1 MQFIQQIALCSLQQN
16 RFKRPW
22 LWGSQ
27 GPVASVE
34 VKLLTGVHAREFFV
48 FAVEPVTSIISDKN
62 SEKGDKSD
70 LSYKHNHTQLHGVA
84 CMAENFD
91 FKNIPLLFSHTGLI
105 FKFLSKFRISALFS
119 NFVFFFVTPFKALSV
134 IMIMNARVEN
144 NLRN

>member
-1 MQFIQQIALCSLQQN
+1 MTNLNVFN
-16 RFKRPW
+16 G
-22 LWGSQ
+22 LWGSH
-27 GPVASVE
+27 GPAASLE

-91 FKNIPLLFSHTGLI
+91 FKNIRL
-105 FKFLSKFRISALFS
+105 
-119 NFVFFFVTPFKALSV
+119 
-134 IMIMNARVEN
+134 
-144 NLRN
+144 